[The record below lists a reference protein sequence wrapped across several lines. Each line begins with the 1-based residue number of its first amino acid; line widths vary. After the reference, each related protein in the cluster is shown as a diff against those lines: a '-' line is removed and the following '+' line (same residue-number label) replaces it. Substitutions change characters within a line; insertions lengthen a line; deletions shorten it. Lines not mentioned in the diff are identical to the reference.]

1 MSKNRIFYLLYVV
14 VCILFSALYQSRI
27 SALLLSAAV
36 IYPVV
41 AALLSLI
48 SLYTLRA
55 GFAEKQSVHEKN
67 EAFEIPVFLH
77 NNFIFPYAPVQLEC
91 LLPDCDTGLF
101 MKKQVF
107 ACVAPLKKM
116 RIFVPCMHKYRGS
129 FAAKLMRITVYDP
142 LRIIRFSRKADS
154 VMQLVFLPRKISA
167 DGLGEVFSGESGS
180 ASIQNQS
187 GDINEFSHAREYA
200 MGDIFQMIH
209 WKLTAKLD
217 QLMVKQ
223 YDANNDCRTAVLCNF
238 SYAAGSVGAVLRQS
252 DMVAETA
259 VAAAMSLMDSGVR
272 AVVETGTAEA
282 GSIEI
287 TDSGSFDRFYEMISV
302 LPIKP
307 QTEDFVSLIAKYIS
321 TEPAALIMITPVIG
335 EGILA
340 AAQAAGERLGG
351 AAVLIYVNCTG
362 KPSGMLTDEHCFVFA
377 ELCGDAQ
384 QTLPEA
390 AEHILEDYLQL
401 NRR

>member
-1 MSKNRIFYLLYVV
+1 MAKNRIFYLLYLIA
-14 VCILFSALYQSRI
+14 CILFSALYQSRL
-27 SALLLSAAV
+27 SALLLSVAV
-36 IYPVV
+36 IYPV
-41 AALLSLI
+41 AAAVLSLI

-55 GFAEKQSVHEKN
+55 GFAEARAVHEKN

-101 MKKQVF
+101 MRKQVF

-129 FAAKLMRITVYDP
+129 FAAKIMRVTVYDP
-142 LRIIRFSRKADS
+142 LRIIRFSRRAEGA
-154 VMQLVFLPRKISA
+154 MQLVFLPRKIPVE
-167 DGLGEVFSGESGS
+167 GLGEIFGGERGS
-180 ASIQNQS
+180 APEPNKS
-187 GDINEFSHAREYA
+187 GDIDEFSHVREYA
-200 MGDIFQMIH
+200 TGDIFQMIH

-238 SYAAGSVGAVLRQS
+238 GYAAGSAGAVLRQS
-252 DMVAETA
+252 DAVAEAA
-259 VAAAMSLMDSGVR
+259 VAAAMSLLDGGVR
-272 AVVETGTAEA
+272 AVVETGTLEA

-287 TDSGSFDRFYEMISV
+287 TDSASFDGFYEMISI

-307 QTEDFVSLIAKYIS
+307 QAEDFVSLIAKYIS
-321 TEPAALIMITPVIG
+321 SEPAALIMITSVIG
-335 EGILA
+335 EEILA

-351 AAVLIYVNCTG
+351 AAVLIYINCTG
-362 KPSGMLTDEHCFVFA
+362 KPSDIPKDEYGFVFA

-384 QTLPEA
+384 QALPEA
-390 AEHILEDYLQL
+390 AEHILEDYFQL
-401 NRR
+401 KR

>member
-1 MSKNRIFYLLYVV
+1 MSKNRIFYLLYLIA
-14 VCILFSALYQSRI
+14 CILFSALYQSRL
-27 SALLLSAAV
+27 SALLLSVAV
-36 IYPVV
+36 IYPAV
-41 AALLSLI
+41 AAVIALI
-48 SLYTLRA
+48 SLYTLRT
-55 GFAEKQSVHEKN
+55 GFAETRAVHEKN

-129 FAAKLMRITVYDP
+129 FAAKLTRVTVYDP
-142 LRIIRFSRKADS
+142 LRIIRFSRRADG
-154 VMQLVFLPRKISA
+154 VMQLVFLPRKISVE
-167 DGLGEVFSGESGS
+167 GLGEIFCGERG
-180 ASIQNQS
+180 AAVRQNQS

-217 QLMVKQ
+217 ELMVKQ

-238 SYAAGSVGAVLRQS
+238 SYAAGSAGTVLRQS
-252 DMVAETA
+252 DAVAEAA
-259 VAAAMSLMDSGVR
+259 VAVAMSLSDGSVKT
-272 AVVETGTAEA
+272 VVETGTAEA
-282 GSIEI
+282 GSIGI
-287 TDSGSFDRFYEMISV
+287 TDSAGFDRFYDMISV

-307 QTEDFVSLIAKYIS
+307 QTEDFAALIAKYTS
-321 TEPAALIMITPVIG
+321 TEPAALIMITPVID
-335 EGILA
+335 ESIIA
-340 AAQAAGERLGG
+340 AAQAAGEHIGG

-362 KPSGMLTDEHCFVFA
+362 KPSEMSADEHCFVFA

-384 QTLPEA
+384 QALPEA
-390 AEHILEDYLQL
+390 AERILEDYLQL